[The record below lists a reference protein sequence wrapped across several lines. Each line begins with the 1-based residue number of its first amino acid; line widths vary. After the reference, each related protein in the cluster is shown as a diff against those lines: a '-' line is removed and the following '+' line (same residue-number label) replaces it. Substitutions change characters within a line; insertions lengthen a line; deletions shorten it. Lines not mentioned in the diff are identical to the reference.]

1 MQPLSLTTWLP
12 SPQESDIRVPA
23 SLVGM
28 DVTSE
33 AAASSSSA
41 ASRRISRCCDARSAP
56 LPRNSIL
63 CRLLRL
69 QRHAEIGD
77 HDAKELS
84 DRLMN
89 EIEASANC

>member
-1 MQPLSLTTWLP
+1 MP
-12 SPQESDIRVPA
+12 S

-33 AAASSSSA
+33 AAAASSSSA
-41 ASRRISRCCDARSAP
+41 ASSRRTSRCCDTRSAP

-89 EIEASANC
+89 EIEASSANCCMNHLKIKLYRAQL

>member
-1 MQPLSLTTWLP
+1 M
-12 SPQESDIRVPA
+12 PA

-41 ASRRISRCCDARSAP
+41 ASRRTSRCCDTRSAP